1 MAARPA
7 EVHAPMEVHRPGTP
21 VPTQP
26 SCILQAL
33 GMHKQFG
40 AVVAL
45 SGASLELQRGE
56 IMGLV
61 GDNGAGKSTLVK
73 ILAGSVVPDSGRLVV
88 DDKEAAFRRPSDALA
103 TGIETVYQDL
113 SLIEPLSAYGNIFL
127 GRETLRDG
135 TSSRILR
142 LLDSRSMRHKA
153 REVLDELGA
162 RIPSID
168 SPVQDLSGGQRQSL
182 AIARALLFG
191 RQIVIL
197 DEPTAAL
204 GVRETEHVLEMIRR
218 LNNSGISIIVVSHN
232 IEQLLRYAD
241 RVTVLRL
248 GQTVGVRV
256 VSQTTPA
263 EVVSLITGLTRAD
276 PTLNGH
282 KE

>member
-1 MAARPA
+1 
-7 EVHAPMEVHRPGTP
+7 MEVSSPDRPVSAGP
-21 VPTQP
+21 P
-26 SCILQAL
+26 CLLRARGIE
-33 GMHKQFG
+33 KRFG

-45 SGASLELQRGE
+45 AGVDLELRRGE

-61 GDNGAGKSTLVK
+61 GDNGAGKTTLVK
-73 ILAGSVVPDSGRLVV
+73 VLAGSVIPDSGALIVEDQDVV
-88 DDKEAAFRRPSDALA
+88 FRRPADALA
-103 TGIETVYQDL
+103 SGIETVYQDL

-127 GRETLRDG
+127 GREPLRPG
-135 TSSRILR
+135 AASRMLR
-142 LLDSRSMRHKA
+142 LLDRRDMRQKA
-153 REVLDELGA
+153 RGVLADLGA

-191 RQIVIL
+191 RQVVIL

-218 LNNSGISIIVVSHN
+218 LNDSGISIIVVSHN

-248 GQTVGVRV
+248 GRTVGVRV
-256 VSQTTPA
+256 VSQTTPS
-263 EVVSLITGLTRAD
+263 EVVSLITGLTGAD
-276 PTLNGH
+276 TSLDGH
-282 KE
+282 KENP

>member
-1 MAARPA
+1 
-7 EVHAPMEVHRPGTP
+7 MEVPPPATAAANEG
-21 VPTQP
+21 
-26 SCILQAL
+26 SCILQAT
-33 GMHKQFG
+33 GIRKQYG

-45 SGASLELQRGE
+45 AGVDLELRRGE

-61 GDNGAGKSTLVK
+61 GDNGAGKTTLVK
-73 ILAGSVVPDSGRLVV
+73 TLAGSVVPDAGTVV
-88 DDKEAAFRRPSDALA
+88 VNGAEVSFRRPADALA
-103 TGIETVYQDL
+103 SGIETVYQDL

-127 GRETLRDG
+127 GRETLRTG
-135 TSSRILR
+135 TVGRALR
-142 LLDSRSMRHKA
+142 LLDSRNMKRQA
-153 REVLDELGA
+153 RSVLEDLGA

-168 SPVQDLSGGQRQSL
+168 LQVQDLSGGQRQSL

-218 LNNSGISIIVVSHN
+218 LNDSGISIVVVSHN

-248 GQTVGVRV
+248 GRTVGVRV
-256 VSQTTPA
+256 VTETTPS
-263 EVVSLITGLTRAD
+263 EVVSLITGLTGTD
-276 PTLNGH
+276 SSINGQ
-282 KE
+282 

>member
-1 MAARPA
+1 
-7 EVHAPMEVHRPGTP
+7 MEHSPPDTP
-21 VPTQP
+21 VAAATP
-26 SCILQAL
+26 CLLRARGIE
-33 GMHKQFG
+33 KRFG

-45 SGASLELQRGE
+45 AGVDLELRRGE

-61 GDNGAGKSTLVK
+61 GDNGAGKTTLVK
-73 ILAGSVVPDSGRLVV
+73 VLAGSVVPDSGALIVEDQEVV
-88 DDKEAAFRRPSDALA
+88 FRRPADALA
-103 TGIETVYQDL
+103 SGIETVYQDL

-127 GRETLRDG
+127 GREPLRPG
-135 TSSRILR
+135 SASRMLR
-142 LLDSRSMRHKA
+142 LLDRRDMRQKA
-153 REVLDELGA
+153 RGVLADLGA

-191 RQIVIL
+191 RQVVIL

-218 LNNSGISIIVVSHN
+218 LNDSGISIIVVSHN

-248 GQTVGVRV
+248 GRTVGVRV
-256 VSQTTPA
+256 VSQTTPS
-263 EVVSLITGLTRAD
+263 EVVSLITGLTGAD
-276 PTLNGH
+276 TSLDGH
-282 KE
+282 KENP